1 MEKEFGTWRHVVGL
15 LYNLDAA
22 QLCSFKGT
30 LFSFRILLALAIV
43 KRVHIY
49 AGFGDKFLACF
60 LTDVKMTGGYRLLFS
75 DGQKFLCFV
84 GCNPSKLLGSF
95 PWFVFQGKNPIQSP
109 KLE

>member
-1 MEKEFGTWRHVVGL
+1 MHGERIWYMETCSGSFVQFRCCP
-15 LYNLDAA
+15 
-22 QLCSFKGT
+22 LCSFKGT

-75 DGQKFLCFV
+75 DGQKFSCFV

-95 PWFVFQGKNPIQSP
+95 P
-109 KLE
+109 

>member
-15 LYNLDAA
+15 LYNLDAS

-30 LFSFRILLALAIV
+30 LFSFTILLALAGV

-49 AGFGDKFLACF
+49 AGFGDKFLGCF
-60 LTDVKMTGGYRLLFS
+60 LTNVKMPGGYRLLFS
-75 DGQKFLCFV
+75 DGQKFSCFV

-95 PWFVFQGKNPIQSP
+95 P
-109 KLE
+109 